1 MVLRRLMPLC
11 GIVFVLV
18 VVIAVVAIGGDTP
31 STGDSAQS
39 MFDFYD
45 EQSVRQGI
53 AAFVF
58 AASVPFLVLFA
69 VGLATTYRDAA
80 RESATVWRHVLM
92 AGGILTGG
100 AILANSWIHF
110 ALSDG
115 ADSGIDPV
123 ALQSLVTLDT
133 DSWVAFNAGLGVMM
147 LGAAGCMIPGGTR
160 FMGWSALVLGVVLFI
175 PFADFFALV
184 LTLIWIIVESFI
196 LYRDATDAH
205 RAARVPRS
213 A

>member
-1 MVLRRLMPLC
+1 MILRRLLPLS
-11 GIVFVLV
+11 GLAFVVV

-31 STGDSAQS
+31 SSGDSAQS

-45 EQSVRQGI
+45 GQSVRQGA

-58 AASVPFLVLFA
+58 AASVPFIVLFA
-69 VGLATTYRDAA
+69 VGLAATYRDAA
-80 RESATVWRHVLM
+80 RESATVWRHTLM
-92 AGGILTGG
+92 AGGILTGA

-110 ALSDG
+110 SLANG

-123 ALQSLVTLDT
+123 ALQGLVTLDAN
-133 DSWVAFNAGLGVMM
+133 SWVAFNAGLGVMM

-160 FMGWSALVLGVVLFI
+160 FMGWASLVLGVALFI

-196 LYRDATDAH
+196 RYRAATDAH
-205 RAARVPRS
+205 REARGIRS
-213 A
+213 V

>member
-1 MVLRRLMPLC
+1 MVLRRLLPLS
-11 GIVFVLV
+11 GLVFVLV
-18 VVIAVVAIGGDTP
+18 VVVAVVAIGGDTP
-31 STGDSAQS
+31 SSGDAAQS

-58 AASVPFLVLFA
+58 AASVPFIVLFA
-69 VGLATTYRDAA
+69 VGLAAAYREAG
-80 RESATVWRHVLM
+80 RESAAVWRNVLI

-115 ADSGIDPV
+115 ADNGIDPV
-123 ALQSLVTLDT
+123 ALQSLVTLDSN
-133 DSWVAFNAGLGVMM
+133 SWVAFNAGLGVMM
-147 LGAAGCMIPGGTR
+147 LGAAGCMIPGGSR
-160 FMGWSALVLGVVLFI
+160 FMGWAALVLGVALFI

-184 LTLIWIIVESFI
+184 LTLIWIIVESFVR
-196 LYRDATDAH
+196 YRDATDAH
-205 RAARVPRS
+205 RAARGIRPV
-213 A
+213 